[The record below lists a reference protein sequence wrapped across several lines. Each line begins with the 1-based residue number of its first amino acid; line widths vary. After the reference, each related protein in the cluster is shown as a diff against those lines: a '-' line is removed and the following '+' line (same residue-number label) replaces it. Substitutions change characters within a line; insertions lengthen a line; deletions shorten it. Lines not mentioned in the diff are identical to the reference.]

1 MQMMASCVRRS
12 MNKPEPTPG
21 TDPDMIQTLLASS
34 LPAEEKTFPRL
45 FSETRSIIM
54 AGTETTGSTLIT
66 ITSSL
71 LSDPGKLLL
80 LRHELGN
87 AEEVKGGRL
96 EYSDLRELPY
106 ITGVINEGLRL
117 ANPTPSR
124 LPRVCSDQDLQYKG
138 WVIPRGVSDIYRL
151 FHKMAAILQ
160 LRPAVYQLTI

>member
-1 MQMMASCVRRS
+1 MMASCVRRS

-34 LPAEEKTFPRL
+34 LPAEEKTFSRL

-87 AEEVKGGRL
+87 AEEAKGGRL

-138 WVIPRGVSDIYRL
+138 WVIPRGVSVIYGL
-151 FHKMAAILQ
+151 FHKMAVILHCVHPFTNSQ
-160 LRPAVYQLTI
+160 CD